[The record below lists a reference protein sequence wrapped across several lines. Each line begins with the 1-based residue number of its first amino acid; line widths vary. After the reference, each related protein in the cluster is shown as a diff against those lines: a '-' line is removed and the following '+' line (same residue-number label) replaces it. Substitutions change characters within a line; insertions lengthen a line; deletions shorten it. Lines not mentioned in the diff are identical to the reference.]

1 MELEYYTKIIGAVTA
16 STAMIGG
23 GYTLADKFGVFKK
36 DILKWS
42 PEHFEISDS
51 TATGE
56 FKVVVARQKIRDDCE
71 VTSFKLE
78 VRDSDFVV
86 HPAKP
91 SIATFSGPASD
102 KVDKFGYKF
111 VLDTNQPVAVGPA
124 TLLAHIKYKCPEGDV
139 VVNYPAHKNL
149 TFTIKEQKSV

>member
-1 MELEYYTKIIGAVTA
+1 MISFEDVSKIVGFVTA
-16 STAMIGG
+16 SLAMVGG
-23 GYTLADKFGVFKK
+23 GWTLADKFGYFHK

-42 PEHFEISDS
+42 PEHFSISD
-51 TATGE
+51 APVDGE
-56 FKVVVARQKIRDDCE
+56 FKVIVARQKIRDDCD

-102 KVDKFGYKF
+102 TVDKFGYKF
-111 VLDTNQPVAVGPA
+111 KLDTDQKVASGQA
-124 TLLAHIKYKCPEGDV
+124 TLLAHIKYKCPEGEV
-139 VVNYPAHKNL
+139 LVNYPKHQNL
-149 TFTIKEQKSV
+149 NFTIKDKS